1 MENKFKRVV
10 NVSSVAQ
17 LIVTVNHPQM
27 RPNFN
32 YTLVHQ
38 RYVHLCLFSLPLV
51 KSLNNDICIRTASTL
66 CIMMDKHHL
75 MFITLNNYF
84 RNDSRRIT
92 VIYHISTN
100 AGKRITSN
108 GSRQFFSHHQQM
120 IKSIFSPSNISKCK
134 NLK

>member
-1 MENKFKRVV
+1 M
-10 NVSSVAQ
+10 AQ

-32 YTLVHQ
+32 YTSVHQ

-66 CIMMDKHHL
+66 SIMMDKHQL

-92 VIYHISTN
+92 VITTFRQMQ
-100 AGKRITSN
+100 KN
-108 GSRQFFSHHQQM
+108 GLHQMVVDNFFSSSADDQ
-120 IKSIFSPSNISKCK
+120 INLFSFKYFEVQEFEINYSVDTE
-134 NLK
+134 